1 VTFRFG
7 TAVIIIGAFFILAGA
22 LKWAND
28 DLMSIGGVG
37 LIVFGAVAI
46 CIATEGSDGTTR

>member
-1 VTFRFG
+1 VSFRLG

-37 LIVFGAVAI
+37 LVVFGAVAI
-46 CIATEGSDGTTR
+46 CIATESTDGTTR

>member
-1 VTFRFG
+1 MTFRLG

-22 LKWAND
+22 LNWAND

-37 LIVFGAVAI
+37 FVVFGAVAI
-46 CIATEGSDGTTR
+46 CIATESTDGTAR